1 MRDPRRRLFS
11 TEQLPS
17 LRRGGSKS
25 VVLPKPFLD
34 QLGLDQ
40 HDEVEISLVNQS
52 IVVTAH
58 RYATDDAVRASTARA
73 IAKRRPVLERLAKR

>member
-1 MRDPRRRLFS
+1 MPVVKRLHS
-11 TEQLPS
+11 VG
-17 LRRGGSKS
+17 GGSKS

-58 RYATDDAVRASTARA
+58 RYATDDAVRASAVRA